1 MKRVDAHQH
10 FWKYDPV
17 NYRWVSDDMQ
27 VIRCDFLPGHLAEVF
42 AENKVDA
49 CVAVQA
55 DQTEKET
62 DWLLQLAAEDDFI
75 AGVVGWVDLRSPQV
89 EERLQYYAQFQKL
102 KGFRHILQSE
112 EPSFMLQP
120 DFLNGISL
128 LHKFGFTYDMLI
140 FPNHLDAALQ
150 LVKQFPEQPFV
161 IDHMAKPNIKNG
173 SIDAWKAGM
182 GKLAQLK
189 NVYCK
194 LSGMVTEADW
204 KNWTPDQLRPYID
217 VVVNS
222 FGIDRI
228 MYGSDWPVCLV
239 ASSYTR
245 WLQTVKDYFA
255 SLSEEE
261 QEKVFSSNAISF
273 YHL

>member
-1 MKRVDAHQH
+1 
-10 FWKYDPV
+10 
-17 NYRWVSDDMQ
+17 MQ
-27 VIRCDFLPGHLAEVF
+27 VIRRDFLPVDLAAVY

-49 CVAVQA
+49 CIAVQA

-62 DWLLQLAAEDDFI
+62 DWLLQLASENEFI
-75 AGVVGWVDLRSPQV
+75 AGVVGWIDLRSSHI
-89 EERLQYYAQFQKL
+89 EERLIHYASFQKL
-102 KGFRHILQSE
+102 KGFRHVLQGE
-112 EPSFMLQP
+112 DPSFMLQP
-120 DFLNGISL
+120 DFLHGISL
-128 LHKFGFTYDMLI
+128 LHKYGFAYDILI
-140 FPNHLDAALQ
+140 FPKHLDAAVQ
-150 LVKQFPEQPFV
+150 LVQHFPEQPFV
-161 IDHMAKPNIKNG
+161 IDHAAKPYIKDG

-182 GKLAQLK
+182 EKLALHK

-239 ASSYTR
+239 ASSYRR

-261 QEKVFSSNAISF
+261 QEKVFSSNAITF